1 MRSGIIIV
9 LESINHK
16 NLCII
21 PARGGSK
28 GIKGKNLQ
36 LCGTKTLLEW
46 AIQAAKSS
54 ELIDDIFC
62 STDSEDIAK
71 EAIRLGVTSLPQR
84 PENLASDTA
93 KVLDVIRY
101 TVNLLEATNKIQYD
115 NIVLIQPSSPF
126 VTKDHIDDSLR
137 KLTTEKLDTVISAVR
152 VEANHPSYMF
162 SIENDEIIWLDEG
175 QSSRRQELKPLYL
188 RVGNFYTFK
197 RSNIMN
203 DAPSIYGKKVGFLE
217 VENLTSITIDTP
229 FDLKLA
235 RLITKL
241 SEEI

>member
-1 MRSGIIIV
+1 MV
-9 LESINHK
+9 LESINNK
-16 NLCII
+16 TLCII

-28 GIKGKNLQ
+28 GIKDKNLQ

-46 AIQAAKSS
+46 AILAAKSS

-71 EAIRLGVTSLPQR
+71 EAMRLGVASLPKR
-84 PENLASDTA
+84 PQNLASDTA
-93 KVLDVIRY
+93 KVLDVIKY
-101 TVNLLEATNKIQYD
+101 TVDFLETTKETLFD

-126 VTKDHIDDSLR
+126 VTKDHIDGSLR
-137 KLTTEKLDTVISAVR
+137 KLTTEKLDTVISAVK

-162 SIENDEIIWLDEG
+162 SFEDNKIIWFEEG
-175 QSSRRQELKPLYL
+175 HSSRRQDLKSFYL

-197 RSNIMN
+197 RSNLMN
-203 DAPSIYGKKVGFLE
+203 DDPSIYGEKVGFVE

-229 FDLKLA
+229 FDLNIARSIAKL
-235 RLITKL
+235 L
-241 SEEI
+241 EET